1 MAYKRPTH
9 ELQDITNV
17 MELSADLSHQ
27 SNVFK
32 RLSTS
37 PTKAYPDDISKP
49 AMRLSPVKRSP
60 NKLRTQ
66 LTPKRLA
73 SPECLKNYIPRIT
86 QSMDRPHFNRQEKV
100 EKYEDEGSVT
110 NLVFPSSP
118 TKMAFRSEKKI
129 GGDGSLSK
137 LRSRFSNGLLSPQRF
152 ASGASSR
159 LQGTNLFSKLEEE
172 AEEAEK
178 DGERTLNFK
187 RAPERQKSTNPQEH
201 SKIGKKRQQKTV
213 KFQIP
218 ATGGENDMSERMNYL
233 ELTLSQV
240 LKRQKELEDRLMM
253 MEQRTHQDEE
263 T

>member
-1 MAYKRPTH
+1 MAYKRPTF

-17 MELSADLSHQ
+17 MEPSTDLSHQ

-37 PTKAYPDDISKP
+37 PTKSYPDDISKP
-49 AMRLSPVKRSP
+49 ATRLSPVKRSP
-60 NKLRTQ
+60 NKIRTQ
-66 LTPKRLA
+66 ITPKRLV

-86 QSMDRPHFNRQEKV
+86 QSMDRPHFNRQERV
-100 EKYEDEGSVT
+100 QKYEEEGSVT

-118 TKMAFRSEKKI
+118 TKMAFRSDKKI

-137 LRSRFSNGLLSPQRF
+137 LRSRFSNGLLSPQRL
-152 ASGASSR
+152 ASGTSSR

-172 AEEAEK
+172 AEEVEK
-178 DGERTLNFK
+178 DSERTLNFE
-187 RAPERQKSTNPQEH
+187 RAPEKQKSANPQDH

-218 ATGGENDMSERMNYL
+218 ATGGESDMTERISYL
-233 ELTLSQV
+233 EFTLSQV
-240 LKRQKELEDRLMM
+240 LKRQKELEDRLLM
-253 MEQRTHQDEE
+253 MEQGTRQDKGS
-263 T
+263 

>member
-1 MAYKRPTH
+1 MAYKRPTL

-17 MELSADLSHQ
+17 MEQSTDLSHQ

-60 NKLRTQ
+60 NKIRTQ
-66 LTPKRLA
+66 MTPKRLV

-86 QSMDRPHFNRQEKV
+86 QSMDRPHFNREERVQ
-100 EKYEDEGSVT
+100 KYEEDGSVT

-118 TKMAFRSEKKI
+118 TKMAFRSDKKI

-152 ASGASSR
+152 ANGTSSR
-159 LQGTNLFSKLEEE
+159 FQGTNLFSKLEEE

-178 DGERTLNFK
+178 DSERMLNFK
-187 RAPERQKSTNPQEH
+187 RELAHTQDH
-201 SKIGKKRQQKTV
+201 SKISKKRLQKTV

-218 ATGGENDMSERMNYL
+218 ATDGESDMTARVNYL

-253 MEQRTHQDEE
+253 MEQRTRQDEGS
-263 T
+263 